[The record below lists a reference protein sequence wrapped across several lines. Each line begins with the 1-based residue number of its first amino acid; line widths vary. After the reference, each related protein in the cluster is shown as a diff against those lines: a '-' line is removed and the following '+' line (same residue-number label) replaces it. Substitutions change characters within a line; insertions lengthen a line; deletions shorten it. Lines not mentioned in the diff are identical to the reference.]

1 MFPKSLKLLL
11 TVLSGITFLLQGCA
25 TGIPFSGLAPI
36 PENRAL
42 LYLYRE
48 GQITGAAGSNEIY
61 INGKPT
67 VDLKSGGY
75 FVAAVDPG
83 PVAISH
89 RPTYPWTSFVLPIA
103 AIIAVDRALEPEK
116 KPKITFTAEANHV
129 YYVEGMLA
137 GKIELR
143 DRDTAFPVLKNC
155 KLLSPID
162 H

>member
-1 MFPKSLKLLL
+1 MFPKSSTLLL

-25 TGIPFSGLAPI
+25 TGIPFSGLTPI

-48 GQITGAAGSNEIY
+48 ARITGAAGSNEIY

-75 FVAAVDPG
+75 FVVVIDPG
-83 PVAISH
+83 PVVISF
-89 RPTYPWTSFVLPIA
+89 RPALPVLPSLLHL
-103 AIIAVDRALEPEK
+103 VERALEPEK
-116 KPKITFTAEANHV
+116 KPIVTFTAEANHV
-129 YYVEGMLA
+129 YYVEGMIA

-143 DRDTAFPVLKNC
+143 DHGTAFPVLKNC

>member
-1 MFPKSLKLLL
+1 MFPKSSKLLL

-25 TGIPFSGLAPI
+25 TGTPFSGLAPT

-42 LYLYRE
+42 LYIYRE
-48 GQITGAAGSNEIY
+48 SRITGAASSNEVY
-61 INGKPT
+61 VNGKPT

-75 FVAAVDPG
+75 FVVDIEPG

-89 RPTYPWTSFVLPIA
+89 RVALSIPLLLTLVE
-103 AIIAVDRALEPEK
+103 RALETEK
-116 KPKITFTAEANHV
+116 KIKVTFTAEANHV

-143 DRDTAFPVLKNC
+143 DYEAALPILKNC
-155 KLLSPID
+155 KLLSPIGQ
-162 H
+162 

>member
-1 MFPKSLKLLL
+1 MLPKSSKLLL
-11 TVLSGITFLLQGCA
+11 PVLSGITFLLQGCA

-48 GQITGAAGSNEIY
+48 ARMLGAAGSNEIY

-67 VDLKSGGY
+67 VNLKSGGY
-75 FVAAVDPG
+75 FVVDIEPG

-89 RPTYPWTSFVLPIA
+89 RA
-103 AIIAVDRALEPEK
+103 AISVPLLLTLVDRALEPEK
-116 KPKITFTAEANHV
+116 KPKVTFTAEANHI
-129 YYVEGMLA
+129 YYVEGVLA

-143 DRDTAFPVLKNC
+143 DFDTAFPVLKNC

-162 H
+162 Q